1 MTLPVSQETCMQFK
15 KQQLELNMEQVDWFK
30 IGKGIHQSCV
40 LSPCLLNFY
49 AEYIMEN
56 AELHE
61 SQVGI
66 KIARRNISNLRY
78 ADDTNLMA
86 ESKEKLKS
94 LLMKLNEESEKADLK
109 NSTFKRPKSRH
120 LVSSL
125 HGK

>member
-15 KQQLELNMEQVDWFK
+15 KQQLELNMEQVHWFK

-78 ADDTNLMA
+78 ADGTILMA
-86 ESKEKLKS
+86 KIEKDLNS
-94 LLMKLNEESEKADLK
+94 LLMQMKEEGEKADLK
-109 NSTFKRPKSRH
+109 FSIKKLKSWYR
-120 LVSSL
+120 VPSV

>member
-15 KQQLELNMEQVDWFK
+15 KQQLELNMEQVHWFK

-78 ADDTNLMA
+78 ADDTMA
-86 ESKEKLKS
+86 ENEEELKS
-94 LLMKLNEESEKADLK
+94 LLIRVKVEWKLLG
-109 NSTFKRPKSRH
+109 R
-120 LVSSL
+120 V
-125 HGK
+125 